1 MLSLALDKKRNQI
14 VNFDLKN
21 INVFLLLAIPLMTLI
36 YSNIYVILSLYLLSF
51 SIFIIDSMKKKT
63 FYSE

>member
-51 SIFIIDSMKKKT
+51 SIFIIDSMKKNVL
-63 FYSE
+63 